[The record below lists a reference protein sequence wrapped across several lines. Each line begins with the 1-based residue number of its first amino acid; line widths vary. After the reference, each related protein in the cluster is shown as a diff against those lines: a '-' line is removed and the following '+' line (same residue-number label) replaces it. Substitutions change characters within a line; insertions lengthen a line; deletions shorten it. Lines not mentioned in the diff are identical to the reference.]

1 MAHHFNKREE
11 QVMEILWTIGNGFM
25 KDILSEM
32 PDSENLA
39 YNTIL
44 SVVRKLEN
52 RGLIGYE
59 AFAGNYRY
67 YPLLDKKTYL
77 NEKFDHLLQVY
88 FGNSPEKMLA
98 FLQTEQK
105 IPALNT
111 ALFASS
117 VLTDTPFSVSAPL
130 LDGKP
135 KDKDKKKTKN
145 K

>member
-44 SVVRKLEN
+44 SVVRKLER

-67 YPLLDKKTYL
+67 YTLLDKKTYL
-77 NEKFDHLLQVY
+77 NEKFDHLLQVH

-105 IPALNT
+105 IPTLNT
-111 ALFASS
+111 TVFASS
-117 VLTDTPFSVSAPL
+117 VLADMPFSVSVPL
-130 LDGKP
+130 LEGKP

>member
-11 QVMEILWTIGNGFM
+11 QVMEILWSIGNGFM

-44 SVVRKLEN
+44 SVVRKLES

-67 YPLLDKKTYL
+67 YPLLDKKKYL
-77 NEKFDHLLQVY
+77 NEKFDHLLQA
-88 FGNSPEKMLA
+88 G
-98 FLQTEQK
+98 QTH
-105 IPALNT
+105 
-111 ALFASS
+111 
-117 VLTDTPFSVSAPL
+117 
-130 LDGKP
+130 
-135 KDKDKKKTKN
+135 
-145 K
+145 